1 METVIINININI
13 YMKLRSFLKIF
24 IFTGYRNNYNTFPHF
39 FGGRVSARCGI
50 FQTFFLFLFFS
61 TMTIVDGQ

>member
-39 FGGRVSARCGI
+39 FGGRV
-50 FQTFFLFLFFS
+50 FLFF
-61 TMTIVDGQ
+61 IFFYFDNR